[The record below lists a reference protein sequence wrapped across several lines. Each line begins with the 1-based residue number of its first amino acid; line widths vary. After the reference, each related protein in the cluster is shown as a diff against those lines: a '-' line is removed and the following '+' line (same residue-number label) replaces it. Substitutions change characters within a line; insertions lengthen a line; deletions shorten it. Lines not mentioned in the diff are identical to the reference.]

1 MTKTVKY
8 HFLKFIVF
16 LIQMVFLFS
25 SCAPKPTKVIE
36 QSVNIF
42 EKNIVLLDTR
52 SALSYT
58 SFHIEGSRN
67 LLIEDFLILKNP
79 LAQKATKKRIL
90 DPDINQTIERLAH
103 KGVSPELKIFLIG
116 DAKNSVNN
124 RKWRWLLSY
133 LEVNDIHLYS
143 LDEVKKMKSGRFTEA
158 DKQSPWILKSSVEY
172 QNEFIFKNA
181 PICFVEWSESKCQ

>member
-1 MTKTVKY
+1 MTKTVK
-8 HFLKFIVF
+8 HNFLKFIVF
-16 LIQMVFLFS
+16 AFLLVG
-25 SCAPKPTKVIE
+25 CQPKPTKVIE
-36 QSVNIF
+36 QSVNVF

-52 SALSYT
+52 SALNYT

-79 LAQKATKKRIL
+79 LAKKANKKRIL

-116 DAKNSVNN
+116 DSKNSVNN
-124 RKWRWLLSY
+124 KKWKWLLSY
-133 LEVNDIHLYS
+133 LEINDIQLYS

-181 PICFVEWSESKCQ
+181 PLCFVEWSESKCK